1 MGLDIEIRRY
11 SEEELAWW
19 LALHSMPVA
28 GLGREYLEKLID
40 RFQGPSAWTASR
52 SEIISRDSALARGVD
67 IFIERR
73 KEIDAEALLKQ
84 VRATEIDA
92 FPIGDPRYPPALRHI
107 ANPPLVLFFRGELFE
122 FDFMHTVAIV
132 GTRAATP
139 YGSRIAKD
147 MARDLARAGIVV
159 VSGLAYGIDSLAH
172 WGAIEGGGRTVA
184 VLASGCDLCYPSSNK
199 PLFNKILDGHGAL
212 ISEFFP
218 GVKPDK
224 WHFPARNRIVSGIS
238 RAVVLIEAGESSG
251 ALITANIAFEQDREV
266 FAIPG
271 RVDMPSSAGTNRL
284 LVQQKAHP
292 VCNAE
297 DVINGLKWE
306 TTNVGGVTTVVELFG
321 REKEVFDRLTTEPT
335 HFDVLCHETGMGAGE
350 LSATL
355 TMLELA
361 GIVIRHPGD
370 WFARMD
376 QRVSGT
382 ARYAR

>member
-1 MGLDIEIRRY
+1 MALDIEIRRY
-11 SEEELAWW
+11 SEEEVAWW
-19 LALHSMPVA
+19 LALHSLPVA
-28 GLGREYLEKLID
+28 GFGREYIEKLVD
-40 RFQGPSAWTASR
+40 RFQGPSVWTASKQ
-52 SEIISRDSALARGVD
+52 EIIARDEYLARGAD
-67 IFIERR
+67 LFIERR
-73 KEIDAEALLKQ
+73 KQIDPEALLKQ
-84 VRATEIDA
+84 VRATDIDA

-107 ANPPLVLFFRGELFE
+107 FGPPLVLFFRGQLFE
-122 FDFMHTVAIV
+122 FDMMHTVAMV

-139 YGSRIAKD
+139 YGSRLAKD

-199 PLFNKILDGHGAL
+199 PLFNKILDGNGAV

-238 RAVVLIEAGESSG
+238 RAVVVVEAAETSG
-251 ALITANIAFEQDREV
+251 ALITAKMGFEQDRDV
-266 FAIPG
+266 YAVPG
-271 RVDMPSSAGTNRL
+271 RVDMPSSAGTNAL
-284 LVQQKAHP
+284 LVETKARP
-292 VCNAE
+292 VRNAQ
-297 DVINGLKWE
+297 DVINGLEWE
-306 TTNVGGVTTVVELFG
+306 TTTMGGHTTVVELFG
-321 REKEVFDRLTTEPT
+321 REKEVFDRLTNEPT

-361 GIVIRHPGD
+361 GIVVRHPGD
-370 WFARMD
+370 WFARQD
-376 QRVSGT
+376 RRIAGPLVP
-382 ARYAR
+382 

>member
-1 MGLDIEIRRY
+1 MALDIEIRRY

-19 LALHSMPVA
+19 LALHSVPVA
-28 GLGREYLEKLID
+28 GLGREYIEKLVD
-40 RFQGPSAWTASR
+40 RFQGPSVWTASKQ
-52 SEIISRDSALARGVD
+52 EIIARDEYLARGAD
-67 IFIERR
+67 LFIERR
-73 KEIDAEALLKQ
+73 KQIDPEALLKQ

-107 ANPPLVLFFRGELFE
+107 FGPPLVLFFRGQLFE
-122 FDFMHTVAIV
+122 FDMMHTVAIV

-199 PLFNKILDGHGAL
+199 PLFNKILDGNGAV

-238 RAVVLIEAGESSG
+238 RAIVVIEAGETSG
-251 ALITANIAFEQDREV
+251 ALITANIGFEQDREV
-266 FAIPG
+266 YAVPG

-284 LVQQKAHP
+284 LVETKARP
-292 VCNAE
+292 VRNAE
-297 DVINGLKWE
+297 DVMNGLNWE
-306 TTNVGGVTTVVELFG
+306 TTSMGGVTTVVELFG
-321 REKEVFDRLTTEPT
+321 REKEVFDRLTNVPT
-335 HFDVLCHETGMGAGE
+335 HFDVLCHETGIGAGE

-361 GIVIRHPGD
+361 GIVVRHPGD
-370 WFARMD
+370 WFARQD
-376 QRVSGT
+376 RRIAGPLG
-382 ARYAR
+382 